1 MAVSPSIALT
11 PQAQIIVENNTL
23 EDTSDDY
30 GDVDFGN
37 GFAARG
43 RLGVALNT
51 TLGQPGAAAATDL
64 MLRASVWQL
73 EAWEAAVLPLNYARH
88 RTKIS
93 GAGGGVGTVWRWRR
107 CGASYALRHQDI
119 CVARH
124 HSPQL
129 VGL

>member
-11 PQAQIIVENNTL
+11 PQGQIIVENDTL

-30 GDVDFGN
+30 GNVDFGN

-43 RLGVALNT
+43 LLGVALNT

-73 EAWEAAVLPLNYARH
+73 EAWEAAVLPMSYARNGAEM
-88 RTKIS
+88 S
-93 GAGGGVGTVWRWRR
+93 GGAAGREGGNGSDWSWIGGKHGVTG
-107 CGASYALRHQDI
+107 LRHQV
-119 CVARH
+119 C
-124 HSPQL
+124 SCE
-129 VGL
+129 